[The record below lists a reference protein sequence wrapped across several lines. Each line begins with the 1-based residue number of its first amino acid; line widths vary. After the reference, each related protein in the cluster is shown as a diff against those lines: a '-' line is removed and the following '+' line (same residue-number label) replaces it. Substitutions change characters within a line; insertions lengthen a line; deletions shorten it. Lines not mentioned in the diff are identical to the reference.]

1 MSQILTHPTNGS
13 SGLSFNFAESNIL
26 DSTARLA
33 HTVLGS
39 TDVHEWRTVRYSAYA
54 WLEYMDPANQICTAQ
69 GSWDVWMSGRSK
81 AICLSL
87 LFSASH
93 LSVSVIRYYQSSS
106 NAAAAGAPTRRFPYH
121 HIHGISILPLRLA
134 RFVLSSPLI
143 YYALV
148 GWFVRPEMG
157 DIRNQSKANYSKPN
171 LNTGSD
177 YLEKFRSA
185 IPIRTTPKALIT
197 NSGKGSQPR
206 IPNLFARIHTDSPSK
221 TERRWKS
228 SDHGRP

>member
-106 NAAAAGAPTRRFPYH
+106 NAAAAGDPTRPDASLTT
-121 HIHGISILPLRLA
+121 ISTEYRYFHWDWLDLFSPVHWFIM
-134 RFVLSSPLI
+134 LSLGGLSDPKWATFAI
-143 YYALV
+143 NQ
-148 GWFVRPEMG
+148 MQI
-157 DIRNQSKANYSKPN
+157 IRN
-171 LNTGSD
+171 
-177 YLEKFRSA
+177 
-185 IPIRTTPKALIT
+185 PI
-197 NSGKGSQPR
+197 
-206 IPNLFARIHTDSPSK
+206 
-221 TERRWKS
+221 
-228 SDHGRP
+228 